1 MTWLQ
6 YTQRLELSYATFN
19 KRYGALQI
27 REGDIADLS
36 GRRGKSITNKA
47 SSGIRNNNLDEGVT
61 TFGLWLNAEDEKSL
75 ATPITMKEFAE
86 GRRVVLQ
93 DNILQKEVIVNIVEG
108 IPFCN
113 ECRSNDCAHVGF
125 AICAEQLTNKSKIE

>member
-1 MTWLQ
+1 M
-6 YTQRLELSYATFN
+6 
-19 KRYGALQI
+19 
-27 REGDIADLS
+27 S
-36 GRRGKSITNKA
+36 GRRRKSITNTNKA
-47 SSGIRNNNLDEGVT
+47 SSAIRNNDLDEGVT
-61 TFGLWLNAEDEKSL
+61 TFGLWLNAEDKKSL
-75 ATPITMKEFAE
+75 TTPIMMKEFAE

-113 ECRSNDCAHVGF
+113 ECKSNDCAHVGF